1 LTSALKR
8 LVNHAAVREAFHG
21 QGARVPRGF
30 LDEVEQTV
38 YVLLRR
44 AAAGEIDPHIAV
56 DGPCGF
62 LKQSLLKD
70 ALREAFGKPRVD
82 TAWVAHMN
90 AVVSSK
96 ISDASVRSGA
106 KAGNGPKAHGVP
118 GRIVQAFLRSPE
130 SKSMT
135 LSTFYRRWQDAAF
148 RDEWIARAGRR
159 RETQSTEAGQTS
171 G

>member
-1 LTSALKR
+1 MSALKR
-8 LVNHAAVREAFHG
+8 LVNRAAVREAFHA

-70 ALREAFGKPRVD
+70 ALRDAFGKPRVD
-82 TAWVAHMN
+82 TAWVAYVN
-90 AVVSSK
+90 TAVSSK

-106 KAGNGPKAHGVP
+106 KAGNGPKAHGIP
-118 GRIVQAFLRSPE
+118 GRVVQAFLRSSE

-135 LSTFYRRWQDAAF
+135 LSAFYRRWQDAAF
-148 RDEWIARAGRR
+148 RDEWTAR
-159 RETQSTEAGQTS
+159 TKSPLNHQSTKR
-171 G
+171 